1 MNTIPNTCSITLSYK
16 QANLT
21 RYALIKHWGVIEND
35 KHCSAE
41 KKCAALADIDAIIA
55 QLDSYIAMSKEE
67 AA

>member
-1 MNTIPNTCSITLSYK
+1 MNTNHDTCSLTLSYK

-21 RYALIKHWGVIEND
+21 RYALLKHWDVIEND

-41 KKCAALADIDAIIA
+41 KKAAALADIDAVIA
-55 QLDSYIAMSKEE
+55 QLDGYIAMSKKV